1 MGCLHQVFTQIN
13 GVLMGQ
19 HDLMRECRPGVVVG
33 CQGGK
38 PVERQ
43 RPHPPEPR

>member
-13 GVLMGQ
+13 GVPMGQ
-19 HDLMRECRPGVVVG
+19 HDLRRECRPAVVMG

-38 PVERQ
+38 PVERPQ
-43 RPHPPEPR
+43 PPEPR